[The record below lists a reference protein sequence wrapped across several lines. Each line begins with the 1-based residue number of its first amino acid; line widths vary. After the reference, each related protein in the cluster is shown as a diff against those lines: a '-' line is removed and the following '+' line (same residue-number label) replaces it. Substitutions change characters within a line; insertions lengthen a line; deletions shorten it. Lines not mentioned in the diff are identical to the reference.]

1 MFSAVNGPSARKRGA
16 LRLAT
21 ATAVTGLLA
30 AGAIAGAGTS
40 FADTPDQQGQG
51 GATATI
57 QGLEPGSFA
66 DAIITNGRETEKV
79 SAGLFRMNVDG
90 GGTLRTYCIDIHNPT
105 QREAKYRET
114 PWSGTS
120 LATNK
125 DAGKI
130 RWILENSYPQKNDLG
145 QLAKDAGVSGKLN
158 NAEAAAA
165 TQVAIWRYSD
175 GAQVKAKN
183 KDAEKLAEWLYESAK
198 VVEEP
203 KASLTLDNAS
213 VAGKAGQ
220 KLGPVTVH
228 TNADKVTVTASEELK
243 AAKVQVVDE
252 GGKAVTSAVNNS
264 KLYFNVP
271 AGTQPGAGSLRLSA
285 TTQVPV
291 GRAFASDS
299 KSQTQILAGSSD
311 STVNAEAKV
320 SWAKQGAIPAVT
332 VKKDCAKGG
341 VDITV
346 TNKGDEAFPVTVGG
360 KTVATVP
367 AGGSKTVLFP
377 VAEDEKYDFTIAGQH
392 FSGTLD
398 CKTAGTPSTPPS
410 SKPSP
415 ASAGGSS
422 TGTNGTNGTTGG
434 TNLAETG
441 SSSSTPMI
449 AGAAVVLVLLGGGA
463 VFFLRKKKTAGH

>member
-1 MFSAVNGPSARKRGA
+1 MFSAVHGPSARKRGA

-21 ATAVTGLLA
+21 AIAVSGLVA
-30 AGAIAGAGTS
+30 AGAIAGAGAAV
-40 FADTPDQQGQG
+40 ADTPDQQGQG

-57 QGLEPGSFA
+57 QGLEEGSYDQA
-66 DAIITNGRETEKV
+66 VIHGNGRDEKV

-105 QREAKYRET
+105 QTEAKYNET

-120 LATNK
+120 LNSNK

-130 RWILENSYPQKNDLG
+130 RWILEHSYPQVNDLDK
-145 QLAKDAGVSGKLN
+145 LAKAAGITDKLN
-158 NAEAAAA
+158 NGLAAAG

-175 GAQVKAKN
+175 GAKVEATNKN
-183 KDAEKLAEWLYESAK
+183 AEALADWLFKSAQN
-198 VVEEP
+198 VAEP
-203 KASLTLDNAS
+203 TASLTLDNAS

-228 TNADKVTVTASEELK
+228 TNADKVTVAASEELK
-243 AAKVQVVDE
+243 AAGVKVVN
-252 GGKAVTSAVNNS
+252 KAGQTVSTAANGAQ
-264 KLYFNVP
+264 LFFDVP
-271 AGTQPGAGSLRLSA
+271 ATAQPGTGSLRLQA

-291 GRAFASDS
+291 GRAFASES

-311 STVNAEAKV
+311 STVNAVAKV
-320 SWAKQGAIPAVT
+320 TWAKQGAIPAVS

-346 TNKGDEAFPVTVGG
+346 TNKGDEAYPVTVGG
-360 KTVATVP
+360 KTIATIP

-377 VAEDEKYDFTIAGQH
+377 VEEDQKYDFTIAGQH
-392 FSGTLD
+392 FSGVLD
-398 CKTAGTPSTPPS
+398 CKTAGSGTPTPS

-422 TGTNGTNGTTGG
+422 TGTTG

-441 SSSSTPMI
+441 SSSATPMI

-463 VFFLRKKKTAGH
+463 VFFLRKKKAAGQ

>member
-1 MFSAVNGPSARKRGA
+1 MFSAVHGRSARKRGA

-21 ATAVTGLLA
+21 ATAVTGLVA
-30 AGAIAGAGTS
+30 AGAIAGAGAAV
-40 FADTPDQQGQG
+40 ADTPDQQGQG

-57 QGLEPGSFA
+57 QGLEPGSHA
-66 DAIITNGRETEKV
+66 GAVITGDNNRKEKV
-79 SAGLFRMNVDG
+79 EAGLFRMNVDG

-105 QREAKYRET
+105 QREAQYRET

-120 LATNK
+120 LANNK

-130 RWILENSYPQKNDLG
+130 RWILEHSYPQKNDLG
-145 QLAKDAGVSGKLN
+145 QLASDAGVSGKLTN
-158 NAEAAAA
+158 GEAAAA

-175 GAQVKAKN
+175 HVKVDAVD
-183 KDAEKLAEWLYESAK
+183 KDAQTLADWLFKNAEAK
-198 VVEEP
+198 AEP
-203 KASLTLDNAS
+203 AASLTLDNAS

-228 TNADKVTVTASEELK
+228 TNAGKVTVTPSAELASAGVKIVDK
-243 AAKVQVVDE
+243 A
-252 GGKAVTSAVNNS
+252 GKAVTSAANNS
-264 KLYFNVP
+264 QLFFDVP
-271 AGTQPGAGSLRLSA
+271 AGAQPGAGSVRLSA

-320 SWAKQGAIPAVT
+320 VWAKQGAIPAVT
-332 VKKDCAKGG
+332 VKKDCVKGG

-360 KTVATVP
+360 KTLASVKP
-367 AGGSKTVLFP
+367 GESKTVLFP
-377 VAEDEKYDFTIAGQH
+377 VAEDQKYDFTIAGQH
-392 FSGTLD
+392 FSGVLD
-398 CKTAGTPSTPPS
+398 CKTAGSGTPTPSS
-410 SKPSP
+410 QPSP

-422 TGTNGTNGTTGG
+422 TGTTGG

-441 SSSSTPMI
+441 SSSATPMI

-463 VFFLRKKKTAGH
+463 VFFLRKKKAAGQ

>member
-1 MFSAVNGPSARKRGA
+1 MFSAVHGPSARKRGA

-21 ATAVTGLLA
+21 AIAVSGLVA
-30 AGAIAGAGTS
+30 AGAIAGAGAAV
-40 FADTPDQQGQG
+40 ADTPDQQGQG

-57 QGLEPGSFA
+57 QGLEEGSYDQA
-66 DAIITNGRETEKV
+66 VIHGNGRDEKV

-105 QREAKYRET
+105 QTEAKYNET

-120 LATNK
+120 LNSNK
-125 DAGKI
+125 NAGKI
-130 RWILENSYPQKNDLG
+130 RWILEHSYPQVNDLDK
-145 QLAKDAGVSGKLN
+145 LAKAAGITDKLN
-158 NAEAAAA
+158 NGFAAAG

-175 GAQVKAKN
+175 GANVEATDKN
-183 KDAEKLAEWLYESAK
+183 AEALADWLFKSAEN
-198 VVEEP
+198 VAEP
-203 KASLTLDNAS
+203 TASLTLDNAA

-228 TNADKVTVTASEELK
+228 TNADKVTVAASEELK
-243 AAKVQVVDE
+243 AAGVKVVN
-252 GGKAVTSAVNNS
+252 KAGQAVSTAANGAQ
-264 KLYFNVP
+264 LFFDVP
-271 AGTQPGAGSLRLSA
+271 ATAQPGTGSLRLQA

-291 GRAFASDS
+291 GRAFASES

-311 STVNAEAKV
+311 STVNAVAKV
-320 SWAKQGAIPAVT
+320 TWAKQGAIPAVS

-346 TNKGDEAFPVTVGG
+346 TNKGDEAYPVTVGG
-360 KTVATVP
+360 KTIATVP

-377 VAEDEKYDFTIAGQH
+377 VEEDQKYDFTIAGQH
-392 FSGTLD
+392 FSGVLD
-398 CKTAGTPSTPPS
+398 CKTAGSGTPTPS

-422 TGTNGTNGTTGG
+422 TGTTG

-441 SSSSTPMI
+441 SSSATPMI

-463 VFFLRKKKTAGH
+463 VFFLRKKKAAGQ

>member
-1 MFSAVNGPSARKRGA
+1 MFSAVHGRTARKRGA

-21 ATAVTGLLA
+21 ATAVSGLVA
-30 AGAIAGAGTS
+30 AGAIAGAGAAV
-40 FADTPDQQGQG
+40 ADTPDQQGQG

-66 DAIITNGRETEKV
+66 DAVITGDNGHKEQV

-105 QREAKYRET
+105 QREAQYRET

-120 LATNK
+120 LANNK

-145 QLAKDAGVSGKLN
+145 QLAKSAGVTGKLSN
-158 NAEAAAA
+158 GEAAAA

-175 GAQVKAKN
+175 HVKVDAAD
-183 KDAEKLAEWLYESAK
+183 KDAQALADWLFKNAESKA
-198 VVEEP
+198 EP
-203 KASLTLDNAS
+203 TASLTLDNAS

-228 TNADKVTVTASEELK
+228 TNADKVTVTPSQELQ
-243 AAKVQVVDE
+243 AAGVKVVDKA
-252 GGKAVTSAVNNS
+252 GKTVSSAANNS
-264 KLYFNVP
+264 QLFFDVP
-271 AGTQPGAGSLRLSA
+271 AGAQPGSGSLRLSA

-311 STVNAEAKV
+311 STVNAEAKAT
-320 SWAKQGAIPAVT
+320 WAKQGAIPAVS

-360 KTVATVP
+360 KTIATVP
-367 AGGSKTVLFP
+367 AGGSKSVLFP
-377 VAEDEKYDFTIAGQH
+377 VAEDQKYDFTIAGQH
-392 FSGTLD
+392 FSGVLD
-398 CKTAGTPSTPPS
+398 CKTAGTGPAPS

-422 TGTNGTNGTTGG
+422 TGTNGG

-441 SSSSTPMI
+441 SSSATPVI
-449 AGAAVVLVLLGGGA
+449 AGAAVALVLLGGGA
-463 VFFLRKKKTAGH
+463 VFFLRKKKTAGQ

>member
-1 MFSAVNGPSARKRGA
+1 MFSAVNGRSARKRGA

-21 ATAVTGLLA
+21 ATAVSGLVA
-30 AGAIAGAGTS
+30 AGAIAGAGAAV
-40 FADTPDQQGQG
+40 ADTPDQQGQG

-66 DAIITNGRETEKV
+66 DAVITGDNGHKEQV

-105 QREAKYRET
+105 QREAQYRET

-120 LATNK
+120 LANNK

-145 QLAKDAGVSGKLN
+145 QLAKDAGVTGKLSN
-158 NAEAAAA
+158 GEAAAA

-175 GAQVKAKN
+175 HVKVDAAD
-183 KDAEKLAEWLYESAK
+183 KDAQTLADWLFKNAK

-203 KASLTLDNAS
+203 KASLTLDGAS

-228 TNADKVTVTASEELK
+228 TNADKVTVTPSQELQAAGVKIVDK
-243 AAKVQVVDE
+243 A
-252 GGKAVTSAVNNS
+252 GKTVSSAANNS
-264 KLYFNVP
+264 QLFFDVP
-271 AGTQPGAGSLRLSA
+271 AGAQPGSGSLRLSA

-320 SWAKQGAIPAVT
+320 TWAKQGAIPAVS

-360 KTVATVP
+360 KTIATVP
-367 AGGSKTVLFP
+367 AGGSKSVLFP
-377 VAEDEKYDFTIAGQH
+377 VAEDQKYDFTIAGQH
-392 FSGTLD
+392 FSGVLD
-398 CKTAGTPSTPPS
+398 CKTAGTGPAPS

-422 TGTNGTNGTTGG
+422 TGTNGG

-441 SSSSTPMI
+441 SSSATPMI

-463 VFFLRKKKTAGH
+463 VFFLRKRKTAGQ

>member
-1 MFSAVNGPSARKRGA
+1 MFSAVHGRSARKRGA

-21 ATAVTGLLA
+21 ATAVSGLVA
-30 AGAIAGAGTS
+30 AGAIAGAGAAV
-40 FADTPDQQGQG
+40 ADTPDQQGQG

-66 DAIITNGRETEKV
+66 GAVITGDNGHQEQV

-105 QREAKYRET
+105 QREAQYRET

-120 LATNK
+120 LANNK

-145 QLAKDAGVSGKLN
+145 QLAKDAGVTGKLSN
-158 NAEAAAA
+158 GEAAAA

-175 GAQVKAKN
+175 HVKVDAAD
-183 KDAEKLAEWLYESAK
+183 KDAQTLADWLFKNAK

-203 KASLTLDNAS
+203 KASLTLDGAS

-228 TNADKVTVTASEELK
+228 TNADKVTVTPSQELQAAGVKIVDK
-243 AAKVQVVDE
+243 A
-252 GGKAVTSAVNNS
+252 GKTVSSAVNNS
-264 KLYFNVP
+264 QLFFDVP
-271 AGTQPGAGSLRLSA
+271 AGAQPGSGSLRLSA

-311 STVNAEAKV
+311 STVNAEAKAT
-320 SWAKQGAIPAVT
+320 WAKQGAIPAVS

-360 KTVATVP
+360 KTIATVP
-367 AGGSKTVLFP
+367 AGGSKSVLFP
-377 VAEDEKYDFTIAGQH
+377 VAEDQKYDFTIAGQH
-392 FSGTLD
+392 FSGVLD
-398 CKTAGTPSTPPS
+398 CKTAGTGPAPS

-422 TGTNGTNGTTGG
+422 TGTNGG

-441 SSSSTPMI
+441 SSSATPMI

-463 VFFLRKKKTAGH
+463 VFFLRKKKAAGQ

>member
-1 MFSAVNGPSARKRGA
+1 VFSAVHGRSARKRGA

-21 ATAVTGLLA
+21 ATAVSGLVA
-30 AGAIAGAGTS
+30 AGAIAGAGAAV
-40 FADTPDQQGQG
+40 ADTPDQQGQG

-66 DAIITNGRETEKV
+66 DAVITGDNGHKEQV

-105 QREAKYRET
+105 QREAQYRET

-120 LATNK
+120 LANNK

-145 QLAKDAGVSGKLN
+145 QLAKAAGVTGKLSN
-158 NAEAAAA
+158 GEAAAA

-175 GAQVKAKN
+175 HVKVDAAD
-183 KDAEKLAEWLYESAK
+183 KDAQTLADWLFKNAK

-203 KASLTLDNAS
+203 KASLTLDGAS

-228 TNADKVTVTASEELK
+228 TNADKVTVTPSQELQAAGVKIVDK
-243 AAKVQVVDE
+243 A
-252 GGKAVTSAVNNS
+252 GKTVSSAANNS
-264 KLYFNVP
+264 QLFFDVP
-271 AGTQPGAGSLRLSA
+271 AGAQPGSGSLRLSA

-311 STVNAEAKV
+311 STVNAEAKAT
-320 SWAKQGAIPAVT
+320 WAKQGAIPAVS

-360 KTVATVP
+360 KTIATVP
-367 AGGSKTVLFP
+367 AGSSKSVLFP
-377 VAEDEKYDFTIAGQH
+377 VAEDQKYDFTIAGQH
-392 FSGTLD
+392 FSGVLD
-398 CKTAGTPSTPPS
+398 CKTAGTGPAPS

-422 TGTNGTNGTTGG
+422 TGTNGG

-441 SSSSTPMI
+441 SSSATPMI

-463 VFFLRKKKTAGH
+463 VFFLRKRKTAGQ

>member
-1 MFSAVNGPSARKRGA
+1 MFSAVHGRSARKRGA

-21 ATAVTGLLA
+21 ATAVSGLVA
-30 AGAIAGAGTS
+30 AGAIAGAGAAV
-40 FADTPDQQGQG
+40 ADTPDQQGQG

-66 DAIITNGRETEKV
+66 GAVITGDNGHKEQV

-105 QREAKYRET
+105 QREAQYRET

-120 LATNK
+120 LANNK

-145 QLAKDAGVSGKLN
+145 QLAKDAGVTGKLSN
-158 NAEAAAA
+158 GEAAAA

-175 GAQVKAKN
+175 HVKVDAAD
-183 KDAEKLAEWLYESAK
+183 KDAQTLADWLFKNAQ

-203 KASLTLDNAS
+203 KASLTLDGAS

-228 TNADKVTVTASEELK
+228 TNADKVTVTPSQELQ
-243 AAKVQVVDE
+243 AAGVKVVDKA
-252 GGKAVTSAVNNS
+252 GKTVSSAVNNS
-264 KLYFNVP
+264 QLFFDVP
-271 AGTQPGAGSLRLSA
+271 AGAQPGSGSLRLSA

-311 STVNAEAKV
+311 STVNAEAKAT
-320 SWAKQGAIPAVT
+320 WAKQGAIPAVS

-360 KTVATVP
+360 KTIATVP
-367 AGGSKTVLFP
+367 AGGTKSVLFP
-377 VAEDEKYDFTIAGQH
+377 VAEDQKYDFTIAGQH
-392 FSGTLD
+392 FSGVLD
-398 CKTAGTPSTPPS
+398 CKTAGTGPAPS

-422 TGTNGTNGTTGG
+422 TGTNGG

-441 SSSSTPMI
+441 SSSATPMI

-463 VFFLRKKKTAGH
+463 VFFLRKKKAAGQ

>member
-1 MFSAVNGPSARKRGA
+1 MFSAVHGRSARKRGA

-21 ATAVTGLLA
+21 ATAVSGLVA
-30 AGAIAGAGTS
+30 AGAIAGAGAAV
-40 FADTPDQQGQG
+40 ADTPDQQGQG

-66 DAIITNGRETEKV
+66 GAVITGDNGHKEQV

-105 QREAKYRET
+105 QREAQYRET

-120 LATNK
+120 LANNK

-145 QLAKDAGVSGKLN
+145 QLAKDAGVTGKLSN
-158 NAEAAAA
+158 GEAAAA

-175 GAQVKAKN
+175 HVKVDAAD
-183 KDAEKLAEWLYESAK
+183 KDAQTLADWLFKNAQ

-203 KASLTLDNAS
+203 KASLTLDGAS

-228 TNADKVTVTASEELK
+228 TNADKVTVTPSQELQAAGVKIVDK
-243 AAKVQVVDE
+243 A
-252 GGKAVTSAVNNS
+252 GKTVSSAVNNS
-264 KLYFNVP
+264 QLFFDVP
-271 AGTQPGAGSLRLSA
+271 AGAQPGSGSLRLSA

-311 STVNAEAKV
+311 STVNAEAKAT
-320 SWAKQGAIPAVT
+320 WAKQGAIPAVS

-360 KTVATVP
+360 KTIATVP
-367 AGGSKTVLFP
+367 AGGTKSVLFP
-377 VAEDEKYDFTIAGQH
+377 VAEDQKYDFTIAGQH
-392 FSGTLD
+392 FSGVLD
-398 CKTAGTPSTPPS
+398 CKTAGTGPAPS

-422 TGTNGTNGTTGG
+422 TGTNGG

-441 SSSSTPMI
+441 SSSATPMI

-463 VFFLRKKKTAGH
+463 VFFLRKKKAAGQ

>member
-1 MFSAVNGPSARKRGA
+1 MFSAVHGRTARKRGA

-21 ATAVTGLLA
+21 ATAVSGLVA
-30 AGAIAGAGTS
+30 AGAIAGAGAAV
-40 FADTPDQQGQG
+40 ADTPDQQGQG

-66 DAIITNGRETEKV
+66 GAVITGDNGHQEKV

-105 QREAKYRET
+105 QREAQYRET
-114 PWSGTS
+114 PWNGTS
-120 LATNK
+120 LANNK

-145 QLAKDAGVSGKLN
+145 QLAKDAGVSGKLSN
-158 NAEAAAA
+158 GEAAAA

-175 GAQVKAKN
+175 HVKVDAAD
-183 KDAEKLAEWLYESAK
+183 KDAQTLADWLFKNAK

-203 KASLTLDNAS
+203 KASLTLDGAS

-228 TNADKVTVTASEELK
+228 TNADKVTVTPSQELQAAGVKIVDK
-243 AAKVQVVDE
+243 A
-252 GGKAVTSAVNNS
+252 GKTVSSAANNS
-264 KLYFNVP
+264 QLFFDVP
-271 AGTQPGAGSLRLSA
+271 AAAQPGSGSLRLSA

-320 SWAKQGAIPAVT
+320 TWAKQGAIPAVS

-346 TNKGDEAFPVTVGG
+346 TNKGDEVFPVTVGG
-360 KTVATVP
+360 KTIATIP

-377 VAEDEKYDFTIAGQH
+377 VAEDQKYDFTIAGQH
-392 FSGTLD
+392 FSGVLD
-398 CKTAGTPSTPPS
+398 CKTAGTTPTPS

-422 TGTNGTNGTTGG
+422 TGTNGG

-441 SSSSTPMI
+441 SSSATPVI
-449 AGAAVVLVLLGGGA
+449 AGSAIALVLLGGGA
-463 VFFLRKKKTAGH
+463 VFFLRKKKAAGQ

>member
-1 MFSAVNGPSARKRGA
+1 M
-16 LRLAT
+16 RLAT
-21 ATAVTGLLA
+21 ATAVSGLVA
-30 AGAIAGAGTS
+30 AGAIAGAGAAV
-40 FADTPDQQGQG
+40 ADTPDQQGQG

-66 DAIITNGRETEKV
+66 GAVITGDNGHKEQV

-105 QREAKYRET
+105 QREAQYRET

-120 LATNK
+120 LANNK

-145 QLAKDAGVSGKLN
+145 QLAKDAGVTGKLSN
-158 NAEAAAA
+158 GEAAAA

-175 GAQVKAKN
+175 HVKVDAAD
-183 KDAEKLAEWLYESAK
+183 KDAQTLADWLFKNAQ

-203 KASLTLDNAS
+203 KASLTLDGAS

-228 TNADKVTVTASEELK
+228 TNADKVTVTPSQELQ
-243 AAKVQVVDE
+243 AAGVKVVDKA
-252 GGKAVTSAVNNS
+252 GKTVSSAVNNS
-264 KLYFNVP
+264 QLFFDVP
-271 AGTQPGAGSLRLSA
+271 AGAQPGSGSLRLSA

-311 STVNAEAKV
+311 STVNAEAKAT
-320 SWAKQGAIPAVT
+320 WAKQGAIPAVS

-360 KTVATVP
+360 KTIATVP
-367 AGGSKTVLFP
+367 AGGTKSVLFP
-377 VAEDEKYDFTIAGQH
+377 VAEDQKYDFTIAGQH
-392 FSGTLD
+392 FSGVLD
-398 CKTAGTPSTPPS
+398 CKTAGTGPAPS

-422 TGTNGTNGTTGG
+422 TGTNGG

-441 SSSSTPMI
+441 SSSATPMI

-463 VFFLRKKKTAGH
+463 VFFLRKKKAAGQ

>member
-1 MFSAVNGPSARKRGA
+1 MFSAVHGPSARKRGA

-21 ATAVTGLLA
+21 AAAVSGLVA
-30 AGAIAGAGTS
+30 AGAIAGAGGA
-40 FADTPDQQGQG
+40 FADTPGQQGLG

-66 DAIITNGRETEKV
+66 DAVIEGADGEKENV

-120 LATNK
+120 LANNAN
-125 DAGKI
+125 AGKI
-130 RWILENSYPQKNDLG
+130 RWILENSYPQKNDLAG
-145 QLAKDAGVSGKLN
+145 LAKAAHIEGKLS

-175 GAQVKAKN
+175 NAKVTVTN
-183 KDAEKLAEWLYESAK
+183 EVGEKLAEWLYDSAQ
-198 VVEEP
+198 VAAEP
-203 KASLTLDNAS
+203 KASLTLDGAS
-213 VAGKAGQ
+213 AAGKAGQ

-228 TNADKVTVTASEELK
+228 TNADKVTVTPSEELK
-243 AAKVQVVDE
+243 AAGVKVVDKT
-252 GGKAVTSAVNNS
+252 GKVATSAVDNS
-264 KLYFNVP
+264 QLFFSPP
-271 AGTQPGAGSLRLSA
+271 AGAQPGVGTLRLSA

-320 SWAKQGAIPAVT
+320 TWAKQGAIPAVT

-346 TNKGDEAFPVTVGG
+346 TNKGDKPYPVTVGG
-360 KTVATVP
+360 RTVATVP
-367 AGGSKTVLFP
+367 AGASKTVLFP
-377 VAEDEKYDFTIAGQH
+377 VAEDAKYDFTLAGQH

-398 CKTAGTPSTPPS
+398 CKTAGTGTPTPS

-415 ASAGGSS
+415 ASVGGGS
-422 TGTNGTNGTTGG
+422 TGTKGG
-434 TNLAETG
+434 TGLAETG
-441 SSSSTPMI
+441 SSSATPMI
-449 AGAAVVLVLLGGGA
+449 AGAAIVLVLLGGGA
-463 VFFLRKKKTAGH
+463 VFFLRKKNTGGGS

>member
-1 MFSAVNGPSARKRGA
+1 MFSAVHGRSARKRGA

-21 ATAVTGLLA
+21 ATAVSGLVA
-30 AGAIAGAGTS
+30 AGAIAGAGAAV
-40 FADTPDQQGQG
+40 ADTPDQQGQG

-57 QGLEPGSFA
+57 QGLEAGSFA
-66 DAIITNGRETEKV
+66 DAVITGKDDHKEQV

-105 QREAKYRET
+105 QREAQYRET

-120 LATNK
+120 LANNK

-145 QLAKDAGVSGKLN
+145 ALAANAGITEKLSIDK
-158 NAEAAAA
+158 AAAA

-175 GAQVKAKN
+175 GASLKSVDAVDPN
-183 KDAEKLAEWLYESAK
+183 AEKLADWLFKNAK

-203 KASLTLDNAS
+203 KASLTLDGAA

-228 TNADKVTVTASEELK
+228 TNADKVTVTPSQELQAAGVKIVDK
-243 AAKVQVVDE
+243 A
-252 GGKAVTSAVNNS
+252 GKTVSSAANNS
-264 KLYFNVP
+264 QLFFDVP
-271 AGTQPGAGSLRLSA
+271 AGAQPGSGSLRLSA

-311 STVNAEAKV
+311 STVNAEAKAT
-320 SWAKQGAIPAVT
+320 WAKQGAIPAVS

-360 KTVATVP
+360 KTIATVP
-367 AGGSKTVLFP
+367 AGGSKSVLFP
-377 VAEDEKYDFTIAGQH
+377 VAEDQKYDFTIAGQH
-392 FSGTLD
+392 FSGVLD
-398 CKTAGTPSTPPS
+398 CKTAGTGPAPS

-422 TGTNGTNGTTGG
+422 TGTNGG

-441 SSSSTPMI
+441 SSSATPVI
-449 AGAAVVLVLLGGGA
+449 AGSAIALVLLGGGA
-463 VFFLRKKKTAGH
+463 VFFLRKKKTAGQ

>member
-1 MFSAVNGPSARKRGA
+1 MSGLVAV
-16 LRLAT
+16 
-21 ATAVTGLLA
+21 
-30 AGAIAGAGTS
+30 GAIAGAGTS

-51 GATATI
+51 GASATI

-66 DAIITNGRETEKV
+66 DAFIIGDHGKRQKV

-105 QREAKYRET
+105 QHEAKYRET

-120 LATNK
+120 LANNK

-145 QLAKDAGVSGKLN
+145 QLAAAAGIKGKLN

-165 TQVAIWRYSD
+165 TQAAIWHYSD
-175 GAQVKAKN
+175 GATVEVKN
-183 KDAEKLAEWLYESAK
+183 KVGEQLAEWLVSSAQ

-213 VAGKAGQ
+213 VAGKAGS
-220 KLGPVTVH
+220 KLGPIIVH
-228 TNADKVTVTASEELK
+228 TNAGKVTVTPSEELK
-243 AAKVQVVDE
+243 GAGVKVIDKAGKSLSAA
-252 GGKAVTSAVNNS
+252 TNS
-264 KLYFNVP
+264 SELYFDVP
-271 AGTQPGAGSLRLSA
+271 AGAQPGAGTVRLSA

-320 SWAKQGAIPAVT
+320 TWAEQGAMPAVT

-346 TNKGDEAFPVTVGG
+346 TNKGDKAYPVTVGG
-360 KTVATVP
+360 KTLGSVKP
-367 AGGSKTVLFP
+367 GESKTLLFP
-377 VAEDEKYDFTIAGQH
+377 VAEDQKYDFTLAGQH
-392 FSGTLD
+392 FSGVLD
-398 CKTAGTPSTPPS
+398 CKTAGTGTPSPAPSTPS

-422 TGTNGTNGTTGG
+422 TGTTGG

-449 AGAAVVLVLLGGGA
+449 AGAAVALVLVGGGA
-463 VFFLRKKKTAGH
+463 VFFLRKKKTAGQ

>member
-1 MFSAVNGPSARKRGA
+1 MFSAVHGPSARKRGA

-21 ATAVTGLLA
+21 AAAVSGLVA
-30 AGAIAGAGTS
+30 AGAIAGAGAA

-66 DAIITNGRETEKV
+66 DATIIGKHGKEKDV

-105 QREAKYRET
+105 QSDAKYRET

-120 LATNK
+120 LANNK

-145 QLAKDAGVSGKLN
+145 QLAAAAGIKGKLN

-165 TQVAIWRYSD
+165 TQAAIWHYSD
-175 GAQVKAKN
+175 GATVKVKN
-183 KDAEKLAEWLYESAK
+183 DIGEKLAEWLISNAK

-213 VAGKAGQ
+213 VAGKSGS

-228 TNADKVTVTASEELK
+228 TNGDKVAVTPSEELK
-243 AAKVQVVDE
+243 AAGVKVVDKA
-252 GGKAVTSAVNNS
+252 GKVVTSAANNS
-264 KLYFNVP
+264 QLFFDVP
-271 AGTQPGAGSLRLSA
+271 AGAQPGAGAVRLST

-311 STVNAEAKV
+311 STVNAQAKV
-320 SWAKQGAIPAVT
+320 TWAKQGAIPAVT

-346 TNKGDEAFPVTVGG
+346 TNKGDEAYPVTVGG
-360 KTVATVP
+360 KTL
-367 AGGSKTVLFP
+367 GSVKPGETKTVLFP

-398 CKTAGTPSTPPS
+398 CKTTGTATPTPS

-415 ASAGGSS
+415 ATAGGSS
-422 TGTNGTNGTTGG
+422 TSGNTGGTG

-441 SSSSTPMI
+441 SSSATPMI

-463 VFFLRKKKTAGH
+463 VFFLRKKRTAGH